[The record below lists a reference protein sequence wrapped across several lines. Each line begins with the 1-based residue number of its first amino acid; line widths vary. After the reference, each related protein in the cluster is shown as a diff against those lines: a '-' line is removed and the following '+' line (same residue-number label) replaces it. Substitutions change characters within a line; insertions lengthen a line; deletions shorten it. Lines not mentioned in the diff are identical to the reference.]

1 MLKSLHKKGDNM
13 VTKVLNHDNI
23 DHIKNFIND
32 CFGEDVV
39 SNINKL
45 TKELKHFNLSNRDMI
60 FLINT
65 CDTLYK
71 TIENLITNKINID
84 YLQNKE
90 VINKLLINFNFI
102 KEVNNSVDN
111 DELSE

>member
-1 MLKSLHKKGDNM
+1 M

-45 TKELKHFNLSNRDMI
+45 TKELKHFN
-60 FLINT
+60 
-65 CDTLYK
+65 
-71 TIENLITNKINID
+71 
-84 YLQNKE
+84 
-90 VINKLLINFNFI
+90 
-102 KEVNNSVDN
+102 
-111 DELSE
+111 